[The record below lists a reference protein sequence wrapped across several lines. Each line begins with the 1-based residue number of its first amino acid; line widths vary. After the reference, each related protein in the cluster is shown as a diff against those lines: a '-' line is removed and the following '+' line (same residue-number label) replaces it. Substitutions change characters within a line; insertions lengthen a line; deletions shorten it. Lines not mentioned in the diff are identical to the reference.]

1 MSRAASRCS
10 TTRGSSSASGRGA
23 RSTPGLRPCGR
34 HPGEE
39 HRTPAAPPGTAV
51 VPDLRRIAPPGT
63 GRSRRVDR
71 HDVLDLLE
79 AQHGELER
87 LLGRVRASTG
97 ERCRQA
103 WTELRDLLERHEATE
118 ERVLRPLTGRTRD
131 GEEIARVR
139 RREEGDAQQLVR
151 RMAPLDV
158 DSPGVGALA
167 IELQTVLLA
176 HMEAEEVDEFPLLRR
191 TVDLDT
197 LRAAREDA
205 ERAEFPTAG
214 RRARGFR
221 RR

>member
-1 MSRAASRCS
+1 M
-10 TTRGSSSASGRGA
+10 
-23 RSTPGLRPCGR
+23 
-34 HPGEE
+34 
-39 HRTPAAPPGTAV
+39 
-51 VPDLRRIAPPGT
+51 
-63 GRSRRVDR
+63 
-71 HDVLDLLE
+71 
-79 AQHGELER
+79 
-87 LLGRVRASTG
+87 RASTG

-158 DSPGVGALA
+158 DSPGFGALA
-167 IELQTVLLA
+167 VELQTVLLA
-176 HMEAEEVDEFPLLRR
+176 HMEVEEVDEFPLLRR

-197 LRAAREDA
+197 LRERTPNGRSSPPRAGALGASDDGESWTADA
-205 ERAEFPTAG
+205 LPPAHP
-214 RRARGFR
+214 R